1 MNGWFRYFALNAQ
14 VRAGFS
20 RGIVVWALLAAIFGI
35 IAGGFFLAAIFIWL
49 ADQYDPVTAGL
60 VLGFLFL
67 VLTLIALLACLLTRR
82 RNIEQARTELAARSS
97 AGPSLLDPRILA
109 TGFQIGQA
117 IGWRKL
123 ASLGVVAMLALVLA
137 REWQGGQTEQPEDED
152 TST

>member
-20 RGIVVWALLAAIFGI
+20 RGIVVWAVLATVFGI
-35 IAGGFFLAAIFIWL
+35 VAAGFFLTAIFVWL

-67 VLTLIALLACLLTRR
+67 LLALIALLACVLTRR
-82 RNIEQARTELAARSS
+82 HNIERARTELAARGSG
-97 AGPSLLDPRILA
+97 GPAWLDPKLLA

-123 ASLGVVAMLALVLA
+123 VSLGVVAVLGVVLA
-137 REWQGGQTEQPEDED
+137 REWQGAAPEEPDD
-152 TST
+152 GDASP